1 MASVE
6 PGTQAVGMS
15 TVNAGMIG
23 GGGFECHGFILRIPV
38 KMSFLLAVS
47 CGQVAC
53 DSRGFSKGF
62 GCLGC
67 GIGTVDTQAVPVS
80 VLQVS
85 FPCPP
90 SFSATVAYRS

>member
-47 CGQVAC
+47 CG
-53 DSRGFSKGF
+53 
-62 GCLGC
+62 
-67 GIGTVDTQAVPVS
+67 
-80 VLQVS
+80 
-85 FPCPP
+85 
-90 SFSATVAYRS
+90 